1 MAGLH
6 IQGENIL
13 RQQTEILFQNVYG
26 RRLSPNT
33 IEPNSKYL
41 SWFAAHPSWQSS
53 FYLHRFIWAT
63 PPSSV
68 CLAFVCW
75 QAGTQK
81 VDFCFMH
88 LHSVVPAVMCKS
100 HHSWRTLSDTLHRM
114 DYYEIQRE
122 RTRIQ
127 IWATFHSMYWFI
139 LNTSIYFPHDNME

>member
-13 RQQTEILFQNVYG
+13 RQQTEILFRNVYG

-41 SWFAAHPSWQSS
+41 SWFVAHPSWQSS
-53 FYLHRFIWAT
+53 FYLHRFIWA
-63 PPSSV
+63 PPPV
-68 CLAFVCW
+68 FCLSCLCLL
-75 QAGTQK
+75 AGRHTK

-100 HHSWRTLSDTLHRM
+100 HHLWRTLSDTLHIM

-122 RTRIQ
+122 QTRIQ
-127 IWATFHSMYWFI
+127 IWTTFNSMYWFI
-139 LNTSIYFPHDNME
+139 PNTSIYFPHDNME